1 LALAVAVV
9 MVTGADLVEVRIY
22 KVMSSLEEL
31 AGCMPPG
38 HDLEKPLL
46 VFSQQII
53 AWLRD
58 HQEGGE

>member
-1 LALAVAVV
+1 